1 MWEYFISFLDF
12 MLVSRGACEI
22 SSISWS
28 HFLYT
33 FCGPKNQMK
42 PSKVEVM
49 EKFFLFLSKNTFI
62 LGTRLWFQSFFY
74 FHPDPWGDDPIC
86 LIFFE

>member
-1 MWEYFISFLDF
+1 MWDYFISFLDF

-33 FCGPKNQMK
+33 FCGPKNKMK

-49 EKFFLFLSKNTFI
+49 EE
-62 LGTRLWFQSFFY
+62 FFY
-74 FHPDPWGDDPIC
+74 FFQKVLLSWELGCGFNHFFIFTPI
-86 LIFFE
+86 LGR